1 MPTNKLHFTVHQTF
15 DLNTQVDKI
24 SVLGIRTPSW
34 SLLSRYVEMKNWKKI
49 KFNFANFKIACVSQ
63 LPVDPLGV
71 GYEAGQVAP
80 QELVNPMLFKTV
92 TGESFDAMLDVIYN
106 RDASAFDSGWS
117 PDTVTLT
124 EQKIAGFTP
133 SSDLSPVDIYYKL
146 LGDDSFR
153 QAHPQVGLEAHH
165 LVPLVREVLSVRP
178 IVSVSSG
185 TLARPFNYRHIGD
198 DFAPSYNAST
208 GVLSEEAFTVG
219 ANQVMSGSARPMP
232 AFDINGTVFQN
243 GQYISWP
250 TQVCACLVM
259 PPAIQKTLYYR
270 CIVSWNITLSEFIP
284 SFRTNFNANYNIYHN
299 WTDVP
304 VDSATATALEVMDDS
319 TGIIVTDGLENV
331 NLVTENLT

>member
-1 MPTNKLHFTVHQTF
+1 MPTNRLHFTVHQTF

-34 SLLSRYVEMKNWKKI
+34 TLLSRYVEMKNWKKI

-71 GYEAGQVAP
+71 GFEAGQVAP

-92 TGESFDAMLDVIYN
+92 TGESFDALLDVIYN
-106 RDASAFDSGWS
+106 GATSAYDSGWS
-117 PDTVTLT
+117 PDSVTLT

-133 SSDLSPVDIYYKL
+133 DSTLSPVQIYYRL

-153 QAHPQVGLEAHH
+153 QAHPQIGLEAHH
-165 LVPLVREVLSVRP
+165 LVPFVREVLTTRP
-178 IVSVSSG
+178 IVG
-185 TLARPFNYRHIGD
+185 GDIYNRPYAIQDIGPTG
-198 DFAPSYNAST
+198 APAFNAST
-208 GVLSEEAFTVG
+208 GSMSMETFSPVNNQILSGV
-219 ANQVMSGSARPMP
+219 ARPMP
-232 AFDINGTVFQN
+232 AFDICGTIKDN
-243 GQYISWP
+243 GQYVSWP
-250 TQVCACLVM
+250 TQVCAVLVM

-284 SFRTNFNANYNIYHN
+284 TFRTGFSNDYNMYHD

-304 VDSATATALEVMDDS
+304 VDTATATALSLMDDT
-319 TGIIVTDGLENV
+319 TGILVTDGIENV